1 MGLHHKSLFE
11 YSFDIAALVNH
22 LAVKVIL
29 EAAAGLRL
37 EKGREFVQFSNLMR
51 DQSL

>member
-11 YSFDIAALVNH
+11 YSFDIAALGNH

-29 EAAAGLRL
+29 EAAAVLRL
-37 EKGREFVQFSNLMR
+37 EQGREFVQFSNHRR
-51 DQSL
+51 DQK